1 MVKCE
6 KEEGGGKMMVER
18 IQKGQR
24 RRGRE
29 SVIEPAGHD
38 ANNNKRN
45 SRQKRRRAVDP
56 QPFWERV

>member
-1 MVKCE
+1 
-6 KEEGGGKMMVER
+6 MVER
-18 IQKGQR
+18 IQKGQKSQK

-45 SRQKRRRAVDP
+45 SGQNRRRAVDP
-56 QPFWERV
+56 FDPFWERV